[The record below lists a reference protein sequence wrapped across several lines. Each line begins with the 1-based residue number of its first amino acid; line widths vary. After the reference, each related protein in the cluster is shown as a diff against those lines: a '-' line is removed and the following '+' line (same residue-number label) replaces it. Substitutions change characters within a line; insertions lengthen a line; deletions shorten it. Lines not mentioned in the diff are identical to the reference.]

1 MADDRAQLGH
11 MAKDLEGL
19 CAHVSVR
26 DDDGVPYLFAVG
38 RKHVH
43 SLDLRRKDGALVIEF
58 WRGPPNADE
67 FVNEEVAATFDD
79 ASKLCKRWLAN
90 DAT

>member
-1 MADDRAQLGH
+1 MNDDRTELSAI
-11 MAKDLEGL
+11 AERLEGL

-38 RKHVH
+38 ARHVH
-43 SLDLRRKDGALVIEF
+43 SLDLRRRDGVLMLEF

-67 FVNEEVAATFDD
+67 FIREERMPSFEG
-79 ASKLCKRWLAN
+79 ASAHCEEWLRN
-90 DAT
+90 DLA